1 MIRAEA
7 LCMESTTTRIVV
19 GLAGITAVSD
29 AARSASGALVGHNL
43 GDADADDA
51 AGLFLTDLPSG
62 RVVSVETANR
72 TYRIRHLGNGEAEI
86 SGHPR
91 YCPNP
96 VKVRLHGTHWL
107 DSKIPACYLAP
118 GMRLQFTD
126 PKQVSVMTS
135 QIRSVS
141 LEAAA

>member
-1 MIRAEA
+1 MD
-7 LCMESTTTRIVV
+7 STTTRIVV

-29 AARSASGALVGHNL
+29 AERSAGGSLMGHNF
-43 GDADADDA
+43 GDADVDDA
-51 AGLFLTDLPSG
+51 GGLFLTELAPG
-62 RVVSVETANR
+62 RVVRVGTANR
-72 TYRIRHLGNGEAEI
+72 TYQIRHLGHGQAEI

-91 YCPNP
+91 YCPEP

-107 DSKIPACYLAP
+107 DSKIPECYLAP

-135 QIRSVS
+135 PIRSVS
-141 LEAAA
+141 VEPS